1 MSEARE
7 RTCGLRQS
15 LEVISQ
21 MLQNQLI
28 RSEKAGLIDLPC
40 KRHCMRRFISIG
52 LALGFALT
60 VNAQYIPAFPKA
72 EKEDPG
78 TKYWSKGN
86 LFRHMEVSLTVG
98 TSGVGIDLAAPLCEF
113 MQIRMGYDYMPQ
125 FSKSYDMNIAG
136 GGQAARQYN
145 DQGNRI
151 RTPFDKIEQYMYEQT
166 GSELE
171 DHIVMNSKLNVHNMK
186 FLIDIYPFKYNK
198 HWHFTTGIYWGPE
211 EFAKAENDPQSD
223 KTISLMKEYNQR
235 YEAAKSDDAI
245 KGYGKLNL
253 NPGDAYLT
261 DPTEDGKVSIS
272 TTSNAI
278 KPYIGAGY
286 TGRLVKSRDDW
297 KISAEL
303 GIMIW
308 GGTPVQRLHDGT
320 DLSKDLTNIPGKM
333 GDVISFTKA
342 LKVYPVLS
350 VRFAKTIF

>member
-1 MSEARE
+1 
-7 RTCGLRQS
+7 
-15 LEVISQ
+15 
-21 MLQNQLI
+21 
-28 RSEKAGLIDLPC
+28 
-40 KRHCMRRFISIG
+40 
-52 LALGFALT
+52 
-60 VNAQYIPAFPKA
+60 
-72 EKEDPG
+72 
-78 TKYWSKGN
+78 
-86 LFRHMEVSLTVG
+86 
-98 TSGVGIDLAAPLCEF
+98 
-113 MQIRMGYDYMPQ
+113 
-125 FSKSYDMNIAG
+125 MNIAG
-136 GGQAARQYN
+136 GGQAARQY
-145 DQGNRI
+145 DSQGNRI

-235 YEAAKSDDAI
+235 YEAAKSDDPI

-253 NPGDAYLT
+253 YPGDYAEDRTTGLTQHKKGDAYLT
-261 DPTEDGKVSIS
+261 NPTEGGKVSII
-272 TTSNAI
+272 TTANAI

-303 GIMIW
+303 GVMIW
-308 GGTPVQRLHDGT
+308 GGTPVQRLHDGI
-320 DLSKDLTNIPGKM
+320 DMSKDLTNIPGAM
-333 GDVISFTKA
+333 GNVISFTKT